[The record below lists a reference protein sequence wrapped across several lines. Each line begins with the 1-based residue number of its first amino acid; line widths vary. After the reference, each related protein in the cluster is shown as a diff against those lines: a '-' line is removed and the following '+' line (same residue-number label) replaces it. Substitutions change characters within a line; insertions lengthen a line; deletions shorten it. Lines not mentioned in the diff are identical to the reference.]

1 LIAHGTRDKRF
12 LVNRK
17 NGYLADYRNT
27 DRQRS
32 NLSGLGAAAVD
43 AAALF
48 FNLRVARGCNV
59 KMERQEKDRQEKD
72 RAYPALRMSN
82 PGGEFVG
89 LHGRCDNPAN
99 YPCQ

>member
-1 LIAHGTRDKRF
+1 MIAYGTRDKRF

-17 NGYLADYRNT
+17 NGFMKGDRNT

-43 AAALF
+43 AAALL
-48 FNLRVARGCNV
+48 FNLRGARGCEVN
-59 KMERQEKDRQEKD
+59 MERQEKDRQEKD
-72 RAYPALRMSN
+72 RAYPAPRISN

-89 LHGRCDNPAN
+89 PHGRCDNPAN